1 MVEEWWE
8 TKSLRPWMEDDSY
21 FETRVKKLKQAFDKE
36 TDDCTTPFD
45 LEELRDKYL
54 SPNGFIAKESQ
65 KIHELKMKEQ
75 VGVATELFGLKSYIE
90 ITLFVM
96 EHSLEVEEWT
106 VPEVRDLENQLE
118 IDLDS
123 ISTEKEFRAIEGRYL
138 GKDGLIETQLKQ
150 LKGKKGEMNLKH
162 AEELGCLRDSVQTF
176 FSSQRSDAVR

>member
-1 MVEEWWE
+1 
-8 TKSLRPWMEDDSY
+8 
-21 FETRVKKLKQAFDKE
+21 VKKIKRAFDKE
-36 TDDCTTPFD
+36 IEGKIDSCMKYSE
-45 LEELRDKYL
+45 LEEIRTKYL
-54 SPNGFIAKESQ
+54 SSNGFIVNEVQ
-65 KIHELKMKEQ
+65 KIHGLKMKEQ
-75 VGVATELFGLKSYIE
+75 VAIATELFGLKSYIE

-162 AEELGCLRDSVQTF
+162 AEELGCLRDSIQAF
-176 FSSQRSDAVR
+176 FSSQRSEAVR